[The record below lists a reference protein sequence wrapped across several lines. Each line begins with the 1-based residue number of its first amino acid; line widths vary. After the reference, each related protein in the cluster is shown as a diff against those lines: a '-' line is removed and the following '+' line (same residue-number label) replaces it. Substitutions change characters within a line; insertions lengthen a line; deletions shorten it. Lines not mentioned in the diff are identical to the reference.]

1 VPKAYRDGL
10 LRSCRCGSISFG
22 ATVSRQTWH
31 CGQSIAAKITQVPAK
46 NAELNWSKRIPSF
59 DSIISREELKYEI
72 RDFLGDQAI
81 CHDLPHNVWLL
92 QF

>member
-1 VPKAYRDGL
+1 MVPMRVNL
-10 LRSCRCGSISFG
+10 VRCNCIP
-22 ATVSRQTWH
+22 RNLD

-46 NAELNWSKRIPSF
+46 NAELNWSKSIPFF
-59 DSIISREELKYEI
+59 DSIISMEELKYEI

-81 CHDLPHNVWLL
+81 CHDLPHTVWLL